1 MSRSVCTRLP
11 RLLRAC
17 KVTLTVRLQERRVV
31 RGRPAIQAELR
42 ARSTTTKPETDT
54 HTITVELLVCSC
66 RRRVCA
72 RCVRIAEVA
81 WGRRCSRTTHFVMA
95 TVGPRASEGSLA
107 EELEEIGVVGAH
119 AHREAVA
126 AHRELQ
132 LAGAQTVD
140 PPCGG
145 ARARGSDER
154 RSTRGS
160 GRRSAHGQE
169 ARLQQTLLRAAQQ
182 DSAHLTVSRAAE

>member
-1 MSRSVCTRLP
+1 LP

-17 KVTLTVRLQERRVV
+17 KVTLTVRLQSGARVV
-31 RGRPAIQAELR
+31 RGPALQSRQRLV